1 MENTRG
7 RVFVFLITMTL
18 AADLINMAIKTRR
31 KYVLML
37 INTVLLHEEP
47 ACFFPA

>member
-18 AADLINMAIKTRR
+18 AADLINM
-31 KYVLML
+31 
-37 INTVLLHEEP
+37 LLQGD
-47 ACFFPA
+47 